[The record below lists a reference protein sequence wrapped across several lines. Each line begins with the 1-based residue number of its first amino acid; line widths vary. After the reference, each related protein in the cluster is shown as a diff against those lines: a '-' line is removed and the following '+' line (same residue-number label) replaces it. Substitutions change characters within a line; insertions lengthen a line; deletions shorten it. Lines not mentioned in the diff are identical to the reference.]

1 LRSATKHMLL
11 EAMQWGALVLG
22 IVAVIYF
29 FDDIRA
35 VFRPNGLP
43 TLAQA
48 LRDRPAAS
56 ERKESGFDR
65 EVRLRADANG
75 HFLFKAAVNGRLAD
89 FVADTGATYV
99 VITYDDA
106 ERLGLSPHTLD
117 FSAPVQTANGVTPCG
132 ARDPGPCACGRRHDP
147 QRARRRGRKGRA
159 CDQPPRHELSEAA
172 QELQ

>member
-1 LRSATKHMLL
+1 MGRSRPRHSSPPSISSTTSARSSAQKVCRPSPKPCGIGLLR
-11 EAMQWGALVLG
+11 
-22 IVAVIYF
+22 
-29 FDDIRA
+29 
-35 VFRPNGLP
+35 
-43 TLAQA
+43 
-48 LRDRPAAS
+48 AS
-56 ERKESGFDR
+56 RRESGFDR

-75 HFLFKAAVNGRLAD
+75 HFLFKAAVNGRLPD
-89 FVADTGATYV
+89 FVADTGATFV